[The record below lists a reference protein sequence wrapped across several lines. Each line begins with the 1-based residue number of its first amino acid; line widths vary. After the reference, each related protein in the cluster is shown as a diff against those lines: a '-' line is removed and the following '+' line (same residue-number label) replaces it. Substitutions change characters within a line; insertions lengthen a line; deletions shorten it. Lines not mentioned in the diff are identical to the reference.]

1 MNFKLLQKEAKKAGV
16 EAIELYEKQDKKIN
30 ISAFDNQINEKTEAN
45 TKVFAIRG
53 VYNNQL
59 ATIYT
64 EKDDDNEIPN
74 LIKRLI
80 EVASYLTNDEPYFIY
95 PGDKNYATVELPVN
109 ELEKMPLAEKSN
121 LLLKITKMLKDKTNL
136 YFHGE
141 AEYEEIS
148 GKISIINSNGL
159 DVTKEYKY
167 ALLYGAIIV
176 KNDNEMKNAYEVKY
190 LKTLDNLDLDAFT
203 NKIVDKAI
211 SQINAKS
218 IKSGAYKVVI
228 QNNVLNNLMGAFV
241 NNFSALKVKHKM
253 SFLENK
259 LNKQIFGKN
268 INLIDDPF
276 YKDAPMIDT
285 FDDEGVSTKVK
296 EVVKDGVLQT
306 YFHNLSTASYYNVS
320 PTGNGFKNSPS
331 GDVDIYPCNLYLEGG
346 SKNFTQLLETV
357 DDGVLITSV
366 TGLHAGV
373 NPISG
378 DFNLQCSGYLIKNGK
393 RDLPITLIVLSGN
406 FIDMLNNIAEI
417 ANDNY
422 YFNGMAMPSV
432 YVKSMNIS
440 GN

>member
-1 MNFKLLQKEAKKAGV
+1 MDFKLLQKEANKAGIK
-16 EAIELYEKQDKKIN
+16 AIELYEKQDKKIN

-53 VYNNQL
+53 EYNNQL

-64 EKDDDNEIPN
+64 EKDDENEIPN

-80 EVASYLTNDEPYFIY
+80 EVASHLTNDEPYFIY
-95 PGDKNYATVELPVN
+95 PGDNDYATVELPIN
-109 ELEKMPLAEKSN
+109 DFEKLSLAEKSDV
-121 LLLKITKMLKDKTNL
+121 LLKITTMLKAKTSL

-148 GKISIINSNGL
+148 GKITIINSNGL

-167 ALLYGAIIV
+167 TLLYGAIII
-176 KNDNEMKNAYEVKY
+176 KNDNEMKNGYEVKY
-190 LKTLDNLDLDAFT
+190 LRSFKDLDLDNFT
-203 NKIVDKAI
+203 AKIVDKAV

-228 QNNVLNNLMGAFV
+228 QNNVLNNLMGAFI

-259 LNKQIFGKN
+259 LNKQVFGKN

-285 FDDEGVSTKVK
+285 FDDEGVSTKIK

-306 YFHNLSTASYYNVS
+306 YLHNLSTASHYNVL
-320 PTGNGFKNSPS
+320 PTGNGFKTSPS

-346 SKNFTQLLETV
+346 NKNFAELLETV
-357 DDGVLITSV
+357 NDGVLITSV
-366 TGLHAGV
+366 NGLHAGV

-378 DFNLQCSGYLIKNGK
+378 DFNLQCSGYLIKEGK

-406 FIDMLNNIAEI
+406 FIDMLNNITEI